1 MSYYLNLNALEKQF
15 YIDSMIFNRELRVK
29 YDEMKLKSIFGEGKK

>member
-1 MSYYLNLNALEKQF
+1 MSYYLNLNALEKKF
-15 YIDSMIFNRELRVK
+15 YIDSMIFNRELRAK